1 MDFLSYS
8 KPLVIIMASYVTLFN
23 LLLTGAIAKH
33 CIGLIWASSNVV
45 SKGKKSARKMPC
57 IVYLLG

>member
-33 CIGLIWASSNVV
+33 CIGLI
-45 SKGKKSARKMPC
+45 
-57 IVYLLG
+57 